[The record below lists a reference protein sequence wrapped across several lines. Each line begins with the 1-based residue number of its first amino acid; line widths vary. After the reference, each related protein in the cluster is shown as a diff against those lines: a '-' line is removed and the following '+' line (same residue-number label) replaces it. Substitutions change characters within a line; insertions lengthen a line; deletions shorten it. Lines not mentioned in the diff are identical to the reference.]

1 MTDPNTKKCSRMKR
15 LVDLLTTVIAVVVA
29 QIIADHFFEKP
40 LVWTLLIM
48 VIFWVIL
55 SPIGLL
61 LHKKIDAY
69 YVGKLEA

>member
-15 LVDLLTTVIAVVVA
+15 LVDLLTTVISVVIA

-69 YVGKLEA
+69 YVGKVEA

>member
-15 LVDLLTTVIAVVVA
+15 LVDLLTTVISVVGA